1 MKTVASS
8 REYLLALAHTGMT
21 SAMLRRLLA
30 FCKTPEAA
38 WYASEEV
45 VHQVTRKDGAAH
57 FLAAR
62 QSIQPNLVPAMYAQA
77 GISVVFQNDSSY
89 PELLMQTADPPLA
102 LFVQGRLEAL
112 QFKTLG
118 VVGTRRITPYGK
130 RATESLIS
138 GLVPYY
144 PCIISGLAAGVD
156 TCAHEIALKSGLPTV
171 AVMGTAPDV
180 IYPRQ
185 NTGLVKSIVDSG
197 GCVITEN
204 PINAPGSK
212 YAFPRRNRI
221 IAGLSLGVLVVEGNQ
236 KSGALITAQ
245 NALEE
250 NRQVLAVPG
259 SVFSPSSAGPN
270 GLIQQGAAL
279 VQTPEDIAATL
290 NWLPVSV
297 ERGES
302 PVNSLAAVDAV
313 LAGLNPVERQVLD
326 SLPYEPQSFDRLCQT
341 LGSLNITELNASLVM
356 LEMQGLVSSLPGG
369 RYCRN

>member
-1 MKTVASS
+1 
-8 REYLLALAHTGMT
+8 
-21 SAMLRRLLA
+21 MLRRLLT
-30 FCKTPEAA
+30 FCKTPESA
-38 WYASEEV
+38 WHVSEDV

-57 FLAAR
+57 FIAAR
-62 QSIQPNLVPAMYAQA
+62 QSIQPSLVSDMYTQA
-77 GISVVFQNDSSY
+77 GISVVFQDDVAY
-89 PELLMQTADPPLA
+89 PELLLQTADPPLA

-130 RATESLIS
+130 RATEALIS
-138 GLVPYY
+138 GLVPYH

-156 TCAHEIALKSGLPTV
+156 TCAHEIALKMGLPTV

-180 IYPRQ
+180 VYPRQ
-185 NTGLVKSIVDSG
+185 NTRLVQSIVASG

-259 SVFSPSSAGPN
+259 SIYSPSSAGPN
-270 GLIQQGAAL
+270 GLIQQGAAM
-279 VQTPEDIAATL
+279 VQTPEDIASTL
-290 NWLPVSV
+290 NWLPVSMA
-297 ERGES
+297 RGDSQSGTS
-302 PVNSLAAVDAV
+302 PSLDAV
-313 LAGLNPVERQVLD
+313 LDSLNPVERQVL
-326 SLPYEPQSFDRLCQT
+326 SSMPYEAQSFDRLCQT
-341 LGSLNITELNASLVM
+341 LESLNVMELNAALVM